1 METSS
6 LNEKINLEP
15 YSFIEVKDSRKK
27 RIGIQQDIKWEFK
40 VKMFLKNVGDGKYAV
55 LTALGS
61 YLLLNT
67 KRYKS
72 KAL

>member
-27 RIGIQQDIKWEFK
+27 RIGIQQDIK
-40 VKMFLKNVGDGKYAV
+40 
-55 LTALGS
+55 
-61 YLLLNT
+61 
-67 KRYKS
+67 
-72 KAL
+72 